1 MNHWLIRVGD
11 GYNLK
16 HGKHAI
22 WGVKR
27 GKNDSVKS
35 RIQKNF
41 NSGDIIWF
49 ITNKEHG
56 GKIIAMVEY
65 IHFYD
70 REEETLININT
81 ITNEEQGWKGDAL
94 WDIQINFKNYYDVEK
109 HNFDISIACAANIL
123 SYTTFKEKGKIS
135 HDLEMEYQLIKKYA
149 NVDKF
154 EIRKK

>member
-11 GYNLK
+11 AYNLK

-65 IHFYD
+65 IDFYD

-81 ITNEEQGWKGDAL
+81 ITNEEQCWKGDAL

-154 EIRKK
+154 E

>member
-16 HGKHAI
+16 YGKYAI

-35 RIQKNF
+35 YIQNRF

-65 IHFYD
+65 IDFDD
-70 REEETLININT
+70 REDETLININT

-154 EIRKK
+154 

>member
-27 GKNDSVKS
+27 GKNNSIKG

-49 ITNKEHG
+49 ITNKENG

-65 IHFYD
+65 IDFHD
-70 REEETLININT
+70 REDETLININT
-81 ITNEEQGWKGDAL
+81 ITNEEQGWKGNDIY
-94 WDIQINFKNYYDVEK
+94 DIQINFKNYYNVEK
-109 HNFDISIACAANIL
+109 HNFDICIKCANNIL
-123 SYTTFKEKGKIS
+123 SYRTFKEQEKIS
-135 HDLEMEYQLIKKYA
+135 YDLEMEYELIKKYA

-154 EIRKK
+154 